1 MDGCLRYRGQCFSD
15 ISGSSHI
22 GSFRKD
28 PEQCSLCKDRP
39 PSHTSSCRLRSH
51 ARWHL
56 LLDLSS
62 RLRGGATYTALFHR
76 HILRLD
82 TVSGLLHRESNH
94 TCHGEV
100 RESADGS
107 GHLQETRKNTRDRD
121 SLPSYCPPWLRR
133 VGNIQL
139 GQAELCEHQWG
150 GYLHSCMGVDSF
162 SPACRNVLHHCNVG
176 LEEHQES
183 QAPSSRL
190 CGGNLH
196 DRMGIPSL

>member
-1 MDGCLRYRGQCFSD
+1 HTSLHWFPDTALRGSLCRRRSRALQRHMDGCLRYRGQCFSH

-39 PSHTSSCRLRSH
+39 PSHTSSCSLRSH

-62 RLRGGATYTALFHR
+62 RLRGGSTYTALFHR

-100 RESADGS
+100 RESA
-107 GHLQETRKNTRDRD
+107 E
-121 SLPSYCPPWLRR
+121 
-133 VGNIQL
+133 
-139 GQAELCEHQWG
+139 
-150 GYLHSCMGVDSF
+150 
-162 SPACRNVLHHCNVG
+162 LHHG
-176 LEEHQES
+176 MRSEEHTSE
-183 QAPSSRL
+183 L
-190 CGGNLH
+190 
-196 DRMGIPSL
+196 